1 MNNFDDIE
9 ALWKA
14 PQRLDIP
21 AADAIIKKA
30 VKEKNQ
36 IVRKILVQSF
46 CMLLALVSIIYVMLF
61 VHFQYLSSYI
71 GIAIMIICII
81 TYTVIRLRQ
90 SLFLKRVDFSQSPND
105 LLQQFEKFHQHQKW
119 INTKGVMWYTLFL
132 NLGFAFYF
140 YETVAIAHAKLL
152 WKIIF
157 IVIYISW
164 MLIATLWLGKRSV
177 KKEHAKTNAI
187 IEKLKQLKEGLQ

>member
-46 CMLLALVSIIYVMLF
+46 CMCLALAAIIYVTIF
-61 VHFQYLSSYI
+61 VHFQFISSYI
-71 GIAIMIICII
+71 GIAIMVICMI

-90 SLFLKRVDFSQSPND
+90 SLFLKRADFSQSPND

-119 INTKGVMWYTLFL
+119 INTKGVMWYTVFL

-140 YETVAIAHAKLL
+140 YETVAIAHAKLF

-157 IVIYISW
+157 IAIYISW

-177 KKEHAKTNAI
+177 RKEHAKTNAI

>member
-90 SLFLKRVDFSQSPND
+90 SLFLKRADFSQLPND
-105 LLQQFEKFHQHQKW
+105 LLQQFEKFHLHQKW
-119 INTKGVMWYTLFL
+119 INTKGVMWYTIFL

-152 WKIIF
+152 WKIVF

-177 KKEHAKTNAI
+177 RKENAKTNAI

>member
-1 MNNFDDIE
+1 MNNFDDLE

-14 PQRLDIP
+14 PRQLDIP

-36 IVRKILVQSF
+36 IARKILVQSF
-46 CMLLALVSIIYVMLF
+46 CMCLALACIIYVMLF
-61 VHFQYLSSYI
+61 VHFKFIISYI
-71 GIAIMIICII
+71 GIAIMIICMVS
-81 TYTVIRLRQ
+81 YTIIRLRQ
-90 SLFLKRVDFSQSPND
+90 SIFLKRVDFSQLPAD

-119 INTKGVMWYTLFL
+119 INTKGVMWYTIFL

-140 YETVAIAHAKLL
+140 YETVAITHINLI
-152 WKIIF
+152 WKIVF

-164 MLIATLWLGKRSV
+164 MLLATLWLGKRSV
-177 KKEHAKTNAI
+177 RKEHAKTNAI